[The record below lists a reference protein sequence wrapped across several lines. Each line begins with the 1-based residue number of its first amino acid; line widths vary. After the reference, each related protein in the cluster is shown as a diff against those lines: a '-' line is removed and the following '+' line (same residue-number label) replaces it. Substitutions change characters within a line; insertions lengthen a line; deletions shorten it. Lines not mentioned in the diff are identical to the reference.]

1 MPKYPSRYAGQ
12 SSFSFGPGPISTAIK
27 ALIFLNVA
35 VFAAMFVLPGDIAR
49 NLTETLGLV
58 PSYVLENWSVWRFA
72 TYMFVHAGP
81 MHILF
86 NMLTLWMFG
95 TELERIWG
103 TRFFV
108 KFYFVCGIGA
118 AVITVLVSLL
128 PFAPTHQL
136 YRSNIVGASGA
147 VYGLLLAYALYFPN
161 RQIYMYFVFPIPVR
175 IFVLIMGGLAFM
187 SAMSDN
193 GGGVANATHLG
204 GLLVAYVYLK
214 GLRMRLSPW
223 AEVKYRYVKWKIG
236 RARKKFD
243 VYSGGRSDGRGEN
256 NRWDRRVH

>member
-1 MPKYPSRYAGQ
+1 MPRYPSRYAGQ

-27 ALIFLNVA
+27 AIILVNV
-35 VFAAMFVLPGDIAR
+35 VMFAARFVLPGTWDR
-49 NLTETLGLV
+49 YLTEVLGLV
-58 PSYVLENWSVWRFA
+58 PFHVVRDLWIWQLA
-72 TYMFVHAGP
+72 TYTFVHAGP

-103 TRFFV
+103 TRFFL

-118 AVITVLVSLL
+118 AVITVFVSLL
-128 PFAPTHQL
+128 PFAPTRPL
-136 YRSNIVGASGA
+136 YGSNIVGASGA

-161 RQIYMYFVFPIPVR
+161 RLIYMYFVFPIPVR
-175 IFVLIMGGLAFM
+175 IFVLIMGGLAFF
-187 SAMSDN
+187 SSMSDN
-193 GGGVANATHLG
+193 GSGVANATHLG
-204 GLLVAYVYLK
+204 GLLVGYVYLK

-243 VYSGGRSDGRGEN
+243 VYSGGRSNPGQN
-256 NRWDRRVH
+256 NRWDRHVH